1 MTPDNGNQ
9 KRGGPKG
16 INWLAVRTYY
26 IAGHTAAECAAKF
39 SVAKRTVEI
48 RRKEEG
54 WGEDHRSN
62 LAQAKQNLAQL
73 EVAEIAK
80 TMLTHIEYADR
91 LLLIAMQGEEDLA
104 AMEPG
109 RSRIEAR
116 KAMLEAA
123 DKAVRIAREVRGFK
137 SGDASDQQE
146 TIEQPLLIE
155 QRRLETQ
162 IINVNERGRMIDA
175 A

>member
-1 MTPDNGNQ
+1 
-9 KRGGPKG
+9 
-16 INWLAVRTYY
+16 
-26 IAGHTAAECAAKF
+26 
-39 SVAKRTVEI
+39 
-48 RRKEEG
+48 
-54 WGEDHRSN
+54 
-62 LAQAKQNLAQL
+62 
-73 EVAEIAK
+73 
-80 TMLTHIEYADR
+80 MLTHIEYADR